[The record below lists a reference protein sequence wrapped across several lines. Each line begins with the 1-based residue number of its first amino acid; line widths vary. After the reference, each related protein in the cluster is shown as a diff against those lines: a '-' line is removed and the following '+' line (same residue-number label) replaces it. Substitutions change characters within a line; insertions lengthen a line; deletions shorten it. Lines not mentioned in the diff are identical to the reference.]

1 MMRRKIRYVLV
12 ESATP
17 IPDGNRSQFE
27 YQLYR
32 ALLRAIGELSYH
44 KANPKIIR
52 FLGDNMLVLRCNLEG
67 YRSTLLAL
75 SFIKKLEEKEA
86 AFYTLKSSG
95 TIKALLKAPHDG
107 K

>member
-12 ESATP
+12 ESVAP
-17 IPDGNRSQFE
+17 IPEADRPQFE

-32 ALLRAIGELSYH
+32 ALLRAIGEISYH
-44 KANPKIIR
+44 KSNPKIIK
-52 FLGDNMLVLRCNLEG
+52 FIGANTLVLRCNLEG

-75 SFIKKLEEKEA
+75 SFIKKLDEKEA

-95 TIKALLKAPHDG
+95 TIKALLKEPS
-107 K
+107 KK